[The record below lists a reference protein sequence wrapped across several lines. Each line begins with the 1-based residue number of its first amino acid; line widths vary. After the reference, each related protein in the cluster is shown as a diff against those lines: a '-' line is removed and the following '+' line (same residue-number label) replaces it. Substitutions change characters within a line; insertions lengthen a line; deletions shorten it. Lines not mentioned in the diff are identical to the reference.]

1 MSNTEKKLGG
11 GRRLSINTGKGT
23 DIMLELLSPAGSPE
37 AVIAAVQNGAD
48 AVYMG
53 LGDFNAR
60 RGAKNFADEEFEKA
74 VRYCHV
80 RGCKVYV
87 TLNTLVNDREIP
99 AATESARLASRCG
112 VDGIIIQDLGLISAV
127 RRAAPDIPLHASTQ
141 MSIHNLAGV
150 QAAAEMGL
158 TRAVL
163 ARELS
168 LEEIKFITANSP
180 IEIEVFVHGALCFCH
195 SGQCYMSALIGRR
208 SGNRG
213 MCAQPCR
220 MQYSLGGRMDDYPMS
235 LKDNC
240 LVDRLRE
247 LEEAGVTCVKI
258 EGRMKRPEYTA
269 IVTGIYSKA
278 IKERRQPTA
287 EEMNMLTK
295 AFSRQ
300 GFTQGY
306 FNGDKKDMFGVRG
319 EPEEGTEKIFTTAR
333 RAYADGE
340 LRRVPV
346 HFYTVAEKDERIKA
360 IAFDDDGHRAVTY
373 GAVPEKAKRQGLT
386 DSYLIEQMFK
396 TGGTPY
402 NVVENKAK
410 ADPGLYLAA
419 AEINELRRKLI
430 SELSEQRAVPPT
442 RRSLELPAPPKNIPV
457 VSDPKLIMQ
466 VRTEDQLS
474 KELADL
480 RPAYLYVPANVML
493 EQPKLVLPFVE
504 QGTVPV
510 AVLPRI
516 INDRQMKDVYTT
528 LQRLFDYG
536 VNEALVGNL
545 GHIMLARAAGMK
557 VRGDFGLNAFNSY
570 SLEML
575 NEMGFLSATAS
586 FELRIAQIKDMAKP
600 LDTEMIIYGRLPLMV
615 SDQCIIKHSAGRCA
629 CQTPA
634 QMSDRMGSVFPVVKE
649 YGCRNVIYNAHKLYL
664 ADKKDDLYSAGLW
677 GLRMMFT
684 TESARECVEVAK
696 GHMGLSD
703 YKPNVLTR
711 GLYYRGVD

>member
-1 MSNTEKKLGG
+1 
-11 GRRLSINTGKGT
+11 
-23 DIMLELLSPAGSPE
+23 MLELLSPAGSPE

-48 AVYMG
+48 AVYLGM
-53 LGDFNAR
+53 GDFNAR
-60 RGAKNFADEEFEKA
+60 RGAKNFTNEEFEKA
-74 VRYCHV
+74 VTYCRV

-87 TLNTLVNDREIP
+87 TLNTLVNDREMG
-99 AATESARLASRCG
+99 AAVDAARLASECG
-112 VDGIIIQDLGLISAV
+112 ADGIIIQDLGLISAI
-127 RRAAPDIPLHASTQ
+127 RRALPDIPLHASTQ

-168 LEEIKFITANSP
+168 LEEITYITKNAP
-180 IEIEVFVHGALCFCH
+180 IETEIFVHGALCFCH
-195 SGQCYMSALIGRR
+195 SGQCYMSSLIGRR

-247 LEEAGVTCVKI
+247 IEEAGVACIKI

-278 IKERRQPTA
+278 LREHRQPTP
-287 EEMNMLTK
+287 EEMTMLTK

-319 EPEEGTEKIFTTAR
+319 EPEEGTEKIFTVAR

-346 HFYTVAEKDERIKA
+346 HFYTVAEKGERIKA
-360 IAFDDDGHRAVTY
+360 IAFDDDGHKAVTY
-373 GAVPEKAKRQGLT
+373 GPVPEKAKRQGLT
-386 DSYLIEQMFK
+386 DGYLVEQMFK

-402 NVVENKAK
+402 NCVENKAK
-410 ADPGLYLAA
+410 TDPGLYLAA

-430 SELSEQRAVPPT
+430 SELSAQRSAPPT
-442 RRSLELPAPPKNIPV
+442 RRSLDLPAPPKNVPTV
-457 VSDPKLIMQ
+457 ADPKLIIQ
-466 VRTEDQLS
+466 VRTAEQLT

-480 RPAYLYVPANVML
+480 RPAYIYVPAMIMAA
-493 EQPKLVLPFVE
+493 EPKLVLPFVE
-504 QGTVPV
+504 KGSVPV
-510 AVLPRI
+510 VVLPRI
-516 INDRQMKDVYTT
+516 VNDAQMKEVYAT
-528 LQRLFDYG
+528 LQKLFDYG

-545 GHIMLARAAGMK
+545 GQVVMARRAGMK
-557 VRGDFGLNAFNSY
+557 LRGDFGLNAFNSY
-570 SLEML
+570 TLEML

-600 LDTEMIIYGRLPLMV
+600 LDTELIIYGRLPLMV
-615 SDQCIIKHSAGRCA
+615 SDQCIIKESAGRCA
-629 CQTPA
+629 CQPPA
-634 QMSDRMGSVFPVVKE
+634 QMADRMGSVFPVVKE
-649 YGCRNVIYNAHKLYL
+649 YGCRNVVYNAHKLYL
-664 ADKKDDLYSAGLW
+664 ADKKEDLYSAGLW